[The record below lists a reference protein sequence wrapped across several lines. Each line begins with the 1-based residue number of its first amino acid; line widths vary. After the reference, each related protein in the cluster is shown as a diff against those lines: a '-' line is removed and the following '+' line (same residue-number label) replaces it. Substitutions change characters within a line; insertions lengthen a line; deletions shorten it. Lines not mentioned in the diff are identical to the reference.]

1 MQRCKEYNIHRGAYT
16 FNAIGIISTQGNRA
30 RRKCIRP
37 ARKWISLIPRK
48 TKEQCNCYSY
58 AFLLTN
64 ARETIIN
71 NRAARVII
79 INKGSNNV
87 PRFITK
93 RRKEMYS
100 SREIRILLESFGRFC
115 KPNSCWSWKFFHPL
129 ADLFLDN
136 SKFTLVNKNSKLQVL
151 ASTRIRNFRT
161 VDQEWSSLWSIDR
174 RSSNRQIRLFG
185 VRISI
190 LFGLSIVRSI
200 RRYKVRVE
208 KKGGERIDYP
218 SV

>member
-1 MQRCKEYNIHRGAYT
+1 
-16 FNAIGIISTQGNRA
+16 
-30 RRKCIRP
+30 
-37 ARKWISLIPRK
+37 
-48 TKEQCNCYSY
+48 
-58 AFLLTN
+58 
-64 ARETIIN
+64 
-71 NRAARVII
+71 
-79 INKGSNNV
+79 
-87 PRFITK
+87 
-93 RRKEMYS
+93 MYS
-100 SREIRILLESFGRFC
+100 SLEIRILLESSGRFC

-174 RSSNRQIRLFG
+174 RSSNHQIRLFG

-208 KKGGERIDYP
+208 KRGGERIDYP
-218 SV
+218 SVIDLIVGRASGIDRRRGGRGGRGAAVRVGPAARRVVRVC